1 MNGRCACQAL
11 LLILLDSFV
20 SVWFSLCSSGPA
32 KLAAEIRGSESR
44 RRRW

>member
-1 MNGRCACQAL
+1 MNWRYDCQAS

-20 SVWFSLCSSGPA
+20 SVWFNRSSGPA
-32 KLAAEIRGSESR
+32 RLVAEIRGSEWR